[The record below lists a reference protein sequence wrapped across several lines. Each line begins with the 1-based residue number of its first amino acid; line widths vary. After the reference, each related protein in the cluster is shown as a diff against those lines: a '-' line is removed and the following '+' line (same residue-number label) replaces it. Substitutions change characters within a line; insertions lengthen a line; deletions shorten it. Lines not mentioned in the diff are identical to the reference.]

1 MKAAV
6 LSSAV
11 RYRHPRSRHLTQRQ
25 MEVPKWQEVSR
36 QEADDSSNGSESV
49 WKVVG
54 AVGGGLPT
62 SRATKAFRLS
72 FFTSFSETGCR

>member
-1 MKAAV
+1 MKAV
-6 LSSAV
+6 GLYSAI

-25 MEVPKWQEVSR
+25 MEVSKWQEVSR
-36 QEADDSSNGSESV
+36 KETDDSSNGSESV

-62 SRATKAFRLS
+62 SRATNASRLS
-72 FFTSFSETGCR
+72 FFTSFFKTGCR